1 MMFDLDSTLHLESSS
16 SPTYQLYRRRF
27 YIISVFGLLTFNQC
41 LIWLTFSPIAR
52 NVEVYYNIT
61 ETTVDLFLNWGNI
74 VCIPTFPMAYLL
86 LNKPQGLRLSMIVFA
101 VTSVVATV
109 LRIIPS
115 IISSSSNPHF
125 SSIAVPFLHTGQ
137 ILNAICAPLVEVPI
151 SQLSCVWFGSNER
164 ARATTFAL
172 MINNF
177 GAAVGFLISPWI
189 VDVPEHV
196 PHLLYVH
203 LSLAILACILT
214 LIYFPS
220 HPPTP
225 PSPAAERL
233 LSYSISDNSTSFLRG
248 FMKELCQ
255 CMKSPSF
262 MLLSIVGGLTTG
274 AFSAWTGLYDVILA
288 PENYTEVQAGE
299 MMRSRQLQLLSLF
312 LSIRLVRLWLNSS
325 RHYWRFVFGCS
336 CRHASFST
344 FT

>member
-1 MMFDLDSTLHLESSS
+1 MMSETNSTLQLTSSS
-16 SPTYQLYRRRF
+16 SSTYRLYRHRF
-27 YIISVFGLLTFNQC
+27 YIIAVFGLLAFNQC
-41 LIWLTFSPIAR
+41 FIWLTFSPIAR
-52 NVEVYYNIT
+52 SAEVYYNIT
-61 ETTVDLFLNWGNI
+61 ESTVDLFLNWGNI

-101 VTSVVATV
+101 VTSVVATA

-115 IISSSSNPHF
+115 LISSPTSNPHF
-125 SSIAVPFLHTGQ
+125 SSIAVPFLHAGQ
-137 ILNAICAPLVEVPI
+137 ILNAICAPLVQVPV
-151 SQLSCVWFGSNER
+151 SQLSCVWFGPNER

-172 MINNF
+172 MVNNF
-177 GAAVGFLISPWI
+177 GAAVGFLISPLI

-214 LIYFPS
+214 LIYFPA
-220 HPPTP
+220 HPPLP

-233 LSYSISDNSTSFLRG
+233 LSYSISDNNTGFVRG
-248 FMKELCQ
+248 FMNELWL

-288 PENYTEVQAGE
+288 PENYTEEQAGK
-299 MMRSRQLQLLSLF
+299 MMYQVDSYTSF
-312 LSIRLVRLWLNSS
+312 LS
-325 RHYWRFVFGCS
+325 FC
-336 CRHASFST
+336 
-344 FT
+344 